1 MINDDEAVSGSP
13 DASLP
18 LSDQDDLDAYNTT
31 DHQVSDE
38 FEDDDENENN
48 LSDSINLEEL
58 QALHSSSQ
66 QYDNFG
72 LELVTTSSY
81 SDAANLTKIA
91 YVKGNIRTQK
101 EKPQK
106 SGAVNIT
113 NNTIDGQRWM
123 KAGRRSRQNH
133 QARDNNYEAITCEL
147 KCQHVWHAGK

>member
-1 MINDDEAVSGSP
+1 MDDGAEDTMINDDEAVSGSP

-66 QYDNFG
+66 
-72 LELVTTSSY
+72 
-81 SDAANLTKIA
+81 
-91 YVKGNIRTQK
+91 
-101 EKPQK
+101 
-106 SGAVNIT
+106 
-113 NNTIDGQRWM
+113 
-123 KAGRRSRQNH
+123 
-133 QARDNNYEAITCEL
+133 
-147 KCQHVWHAGK
+147 